1 MTGKKQQ
8 TEVRRR
14 KGGRRGKGSGS
25 VEGRRRLQ
33 AASLTVAE
41 RAVPAAAAAGR
52 QSLLYSW
59 DLKEELKRA
68 EKGEGDPRGLVT
80 GEEDG
85 TLRARQPAKLSAHI
99 MFYWYL

>member
-1 MTGKKQQ
+1 MSASATVRRALCRAPVTGKKQQ

-14 KGGRRGKGSGS
+14 KKGRKEGKGIGE
-25 VEGRRRLQ
+25 EGRRRLQ
-33 AASLTVAE
+33 AASLTAAE

-68 EKGEGDPRGLVT
+68 EKGEGDAT
-80 GEEDG
+80 DED
-85 TLRARQPAKLSAHI
+85 L
-99 MFYWYL
+99 